1 MAATFFSIAI
11 VTARYTIYK
20 NKNET
25 KQTSMQNKVALHQRQ
40 KPLNNICKIQIPVQ

>member
-25 KQTSMQNKVALHQRQ
+25 KQTSMQNKGSPTPAS
-40 KPLNNICKIQIPVQ
+40 KTLN